1 MMYGDGFFAF
11 HLAAL
16 IPYLVISLP
25 FAIGFYF
32 VAQRMGRTALLWAVL
47 ALIPFINFFFWIY
60 ASFAIVLHILDRL
73 PPRAE
78 APHTHT
84 HTHET

>member
-16 IPYLVISLP
+16 IPYLEISLP

-32 VAQRMGRTALLWAVL
+32 VAQRMGRPPLL
-47 ALIPFINFFFWIY
+47 
-60 ASFAIVLHILDRL
+60 
-73 PPRAE
+73 
-78 APHTHT
+78 
-84 HTHET
+84 

>member
-32 VAQRMGRTALLWAVL
+32 VAQRMGRPPLLWAVL
-47 ALIPFINFFFWIY
+47 ALIPFINFFFWVY
-60 ASFAIVLHILDRL
+60 ASFAVVLYVLDRL
-73 PPRAE
+73 NTGKSD
-78 APHTHT
+78 APHTHS
-84 HTHET
+84 HES